1 MQVLINSSLDDIRDI
16 KSPLFVLTRG
26 KTIGDVKIVT

>member
-16 KSPLFVLTRG
+16 KSLLFVLTRG